1 MEMETDDFKETPMS
15 TTTPPPAAAQKIE
28 KARWRIDP
36 TRSQVEFRTPTFWGL
51 MTVKGRFER
60 YEGTLDLRQD
70 PAIELT
76 IEAVSLNTNNKMR
89 DKHLRSSDFFDVANH
104 PQVRFVS
111 DSARLDGERL
121 TVSGHLYAAGKNM
134 PLDLDATLRRSDGEL
149 EVDASVSADQFELA
163 MSHGALGMIRT
174 PSELI
179 VRGRLVRAAD
189 SPAGE

>member
-1 MEMETDDFKETPMS
+1 MS
-15 TTTPPPAAAQKIE
+15 TATPRPAAARKE
-28 KARWRIDP
+28 LERMRWRIDP
-36 TRSQVEFRTPTFWGL
+36 TRSQVEFRTPSFWGL
-51 MTVKGRFER
+51 ITVKGRFER
-60 YEGTLDLRQD
+60 YDGTLDLRRD

-76 IEAVSLNTNNKMR
+76 IEAVSLNTNNDMR

-121 TVSGHLYAAGKNM
+121 TVSGRLDAAGKSM
-134 PLDLDATLRRSDGEL
+134 PLDLDATLRQVDGEL
-149 EVDASVSADQFELA
+149 EVDASVSADQFELG
-163 MSHGALGMIRT
+163 MSHGLFGMIRT

-189 SPAGE
+189 LPTGE